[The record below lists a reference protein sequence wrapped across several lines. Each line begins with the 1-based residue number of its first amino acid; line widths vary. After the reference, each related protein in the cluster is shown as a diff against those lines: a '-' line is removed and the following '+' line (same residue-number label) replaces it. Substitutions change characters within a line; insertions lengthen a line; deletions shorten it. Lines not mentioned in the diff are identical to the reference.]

1 MSHVLIEVQEV
12 GKSFRA
18 VRAVNGVSFDV
29 KAGEIFALLGPN
41 GAGKSTLVRMMIGML
56 PPDHGSIRW
65 YDRSGKKVA
74 MNTTQIG
81 YLPEDRGL
89 YRDQKV
95 SRILEYF
102 AQLRGMSQSQSK
114 HAAQEWAERL
124 EVSQYLNCK
133 LETLSKGNQ
142 QKVQVAASVLHRP
155 KLAFLDEP
163 FSGLD
168 PLNQEMMLRVIRSL
182 RDGGTT
188 VLLSA
193 HQLELVERLAD
204 RVFLLAHGRRVL
216 SGTVPE
222 LIASDHGGYALQMT
236 FAHPVSLHAQN
247 SWRQDSELED
257 LQLLSERT
265 IQLTI
270 RDKAKATRWVDQASQ
285 FGEVTEFRG
294 GSLSLHEIY
303 LRALNVPNSHPRPS
317 MPKKEIGEHIPI
329 PTK

>member
-1 MSHVLIEVQEV
+1 MTMSKVLIRVKEI
-12 GKSFRA
+12 GKAFRT
-18 VRAVNGVSFDV
+18 VRAVDGVSFEV
-29 KAGEIFALLGPN
+29 RTGEIFALLGPN

-56 PPDHGSIRW
+56 PPDHGSIQW
-65 YDRSGKKVA
+65 YDASGNPTA
-74 MNTTQIG
+74 MDAAQIG

-102 AQLRGMSQSQSK
+102 GQLRGMSSAQSK
-114 HAAQEWAERL
+114 QAAQEWAERL
-124 EVSQYLNCK
+124 EVSQYLNNK

-155 KLAFLDEP
+155 KLALLDEP

-168 PLNQEMMLRVIRSL
+168 PLNQEVMLDVIRSL
-182 RDGGTT
+182 RDEGTT

-204 RVFLLAHGRRVL
+204 RVFLLAQGRRVL
-216 SGTVPE
+216 AGTVPE
-222 LIASDHGGYALQMT
+222 LIASDHGGYSLQIT
-236 FAHPVSLHAQN
+236 FACSISVDACSAWKENPML
-247 SWRQDSELED
+247 DG
-257 LQLLSERT
+257 LQVLSDRS

-270 RDKAKATRWVDQASQ
+270 RDRSTATQWIERASEL
-285 FGEVTEFRG
+285 GEVTDFRG

-303 LRALNVPNSHPRPS
+303 LRALIVPNHPLDATSAFAGKMRRQ
-317 MPKKEIGEHIPI
+317 
-329 PTK
+329 